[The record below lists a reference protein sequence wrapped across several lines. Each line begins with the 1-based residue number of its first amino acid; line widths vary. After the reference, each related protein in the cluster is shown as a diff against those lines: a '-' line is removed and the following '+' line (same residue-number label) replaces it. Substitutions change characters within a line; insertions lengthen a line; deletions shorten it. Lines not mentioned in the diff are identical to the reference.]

1 MPYYLYRVTET
12 GPIKQLCKL
21 TEFEVFKEAS
31 QEAKRLRK
39 ELDLPPNARIKI
51 IHADNE
57 LLAED
62 LLNQV
67 REPEPLTGDD
77 W

>member
-1 MPYYLYRVTET
+1 MPYYLYRVTQA
-12 GPIKQLCKL
+12 GPVKQLEKL
-21 TEFEVFKEAS
+21 TEFGFFKHAS
-31 QEAKRLRK
+31 AEAKRLRK
-39 ELDLPPNARIKI
+39 APDLPAGALIKVI
-51 IHADNE
+51 FAENE
-57 LLAED
+57 LQAED